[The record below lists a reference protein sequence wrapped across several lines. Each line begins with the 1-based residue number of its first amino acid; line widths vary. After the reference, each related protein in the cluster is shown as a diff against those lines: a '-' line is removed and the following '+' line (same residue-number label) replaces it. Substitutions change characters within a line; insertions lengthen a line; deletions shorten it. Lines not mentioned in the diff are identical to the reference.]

1 MLRAFFIL
9 FLVLFTLSSSAQSLT
24 YLSISS
30 QAEPFQIIHQ
40 TNKGIVTDILS
51 QAVQDLDITLSEQA
65 YPFMRYIRTMQ
76 TNKYP
81 LWVSYGSPA
90 WQDETEIAI
99 QSRILSKEKLFDV
112 SHVLVVKANRR
123 FNLYSIEALFG
134 ETVITL
140 NGFNYPGLDE
150 YIETGQ
156 IKTVAVK
163 SHESAL
169 KAVENSRGIAFIAMK
184 TRALYTMTQAGLD
197 RDDFKLID
205 FSSIIPPYSIH
216 LSYSETVNEEIKHR
230 IDQAIARLKDSG
242 QVDNI
247 INFYQG
253 SGEKSE

>member
-9 FLVLFTLSSSAQSLT
+9 FIVLFTLPSSAQPLT

-30 QAEPFQIIHQ
+30 QAEPFQIIHK

-51 QAVQDLDITLSEQA
+51 QAVQDLDITLTEQA
-65 YPFMRYIRTMQ
+65 YPFMRYIRTMHAG
-76 TNKYP
+76 KYP

-90 WQDETEIAI
+90 WQDETEMAI

-112 SHVLVVKANRR
+112 SHVLVVKANRH

-134 ETVITL
+134 ETVIIL
-140 NGFNYPGLDE
+140 NGFHYPGLDE

-156 IKTVAVK
+156 IKTVTVK

-184 TRALYTMTQAGLD
+184 TRALYTISQTDLE
-197 RDDFKLID
+197 RKNFKLID
-205 FSSIIPPYSIH
+205 FSSIIPPYPIH
-216 LSYSETVNEEIKHR
+216 LSYSDTVNEEVKHK
-230 IDQAIARLKDSG
+230 IDQAISRLKDSG
-242 QVDNI
+242 EVDNI
-247 INFYQG
+247 ISFYQD